1 MTSYL
6 LDTHTVIWWL
16 DEPERL
22 RRDARVEIANPRN
35 SVFFSAV
42 SMFEIA
48 TKEAKG
54 SLKFSADFRERLAGC
69 RFSGLAVTLD
79 HADGVRFLPLHHKD
93 PFDRLLV
100 SQALVEGLTIITS
113 DTMLAKYDVPVLA
126 A

>member
-6 LDTHTVIWWL
+6 LDTHVVIWWL
-16 DEPERL
+16 ESPEQISQV
-22 RRDARVEIANPRN
+22 ARTEIANVRN
-35 SVFFSAV
+35 PVFFSAV

-54 SLKFSADFRERLAGC
+54 SLRFDADLRDRLAAC
-69 RFSGLAVTLD
+69 RFAGLPVSIE
-79 HADGVRFLPLHHKD
+79 HADGVRHLPMIHKD

-100 SQALVEGLTIITS
+100 SQARVERLTLITS
-113 DTMLAKYDVPVLA
+113 DETLARYDVPVLA